1 MKEHDISITFTVEE
15 HEIMNDVMCHVMD
28 SMYFSLG
35 SLYELQRLDPESY
48 VAQRHKTLETILHKF
63 HGKWMDRF
71 EEQQ

>member
-1 MKEHDISITFTVEE
+1 
-15 HEIMNDVMCHVMD
+15 
-28 SMYFSLG
+28 MYFSLG

-63 HGKWMDRF
+63 HGTWMDRF